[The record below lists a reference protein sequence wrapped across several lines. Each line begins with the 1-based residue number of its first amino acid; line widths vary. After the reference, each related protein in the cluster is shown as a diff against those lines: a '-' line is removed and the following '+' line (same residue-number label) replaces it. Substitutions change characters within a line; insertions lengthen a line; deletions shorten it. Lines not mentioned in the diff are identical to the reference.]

1 MKLLP
6 RTLLEKQA
14 DVYISALELASPG
27 NRHCANCIGALSFAI
42 YEQRLLLVADDG
54 PVRRARQVCESNAAR
69 IIGLVMLV
77 ASFLPFG
84 VMIGADALQ
93 FARWL
98 YQRQPSTVKRHQTA
112 PL

>member
-1 MKLLP
+1 MFIFQNWKWP
-6 RTLLEKQA
+6 AQGTGT
-14 DVYISALELASPG
+14 VPIVSAHYRSL
-27 NRHCANCIGALSFAI
+27 

-54 PVRRARQVCESNAAR
+54 PVRRARQVSESNAAR
-69 IIGLVMLV
+69 IIGLVMLA

>member
-1 MKLLP
+1 MFIFQHWNWP
-6 RTLLEKQA
+6 AQGTGT
-14 DVYISALELASPG
+14 VPIVSAHYRSL
-27 NRHCANCIGALSFAI
+27 

-84 VMIGADALQ
+84 VMISADALQ